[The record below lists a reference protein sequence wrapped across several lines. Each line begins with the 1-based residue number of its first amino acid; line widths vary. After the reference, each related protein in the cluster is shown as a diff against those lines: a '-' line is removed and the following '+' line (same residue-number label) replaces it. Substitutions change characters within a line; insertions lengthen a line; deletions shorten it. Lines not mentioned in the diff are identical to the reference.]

1 MIELG
6 SCDPDV
12 TDAACAAY
20 EKEVEQIT
28 RLPLTQ
34 VQAGAD
40 RIVTRRL
47 GAGGPGV
54 LRVSDV
60 PRGLKTMRFFPGGAV
75 VGICGYR
82 TLSAIRL
89 FQEYVRT
96 IEKRDCVPDGRFG
109 PASQQHLQRWLD
121 KGLRPEWARTTE
133 YADWLS

>member
-54 LRVSDV
+54 LSVSDV
-60 PRGLKTMRFFPGGAV
+60 QRGLKTIGVFPGGAASSFV
-75 VGICGYR
+75 MKCS
-82 TLSAIRL
+82 LEAIRT
-89 FQEYVRT
+89 F
-96 IEKRDCVPDGRFG
+96 
-109 PASQQHLQRWLD
+109 AS
-121 KGLRPEWARTTE
+121 
-133 YADWLS
+133 